1 MTSRPNG
8 SELLAVARR
17 TLLDQ
22 LLPLL
27 PAANS
32 YEALMVANAMAMA
45 ARELDSQGR
54 DESEA
59 QILQFY
65 RRIGLE
71 GTQDATERGLA
82 ELIRK
87 KAIHPS
93 QHGLLHPL
101 LLTLT
106 RDKLAITNPKQ
117 LDKQGDSP

>member
-27 PAANS
+27 PAAKS
-32 YEALMVANAMAMA
+32 YDALMVANAMAMA

-87 KAIHPS
+87 RAIDPS

-101 LLTLT
+101 LLALT

-117 LDKQGDSP
+117 LDRQGDSA

>member
-27 PAANS
+27 PAAKS
-32 YEALMVANAMAMA
+32 YDVLMVANAMAMA

-87 KAIHPS
+87 RAIDPS
-93 QHGLLHPL
+93 QHELLHPL
-101 LLTLT
+101 LLALT

-117 LDKQGDSP
+117 LDRQGDSA